1 MSINNLNTYLNVR
14 DAHLRV
20 VSGNVYAQAMN
31 IGGINVETAHGL
43 QSVSNTG
50 NATSLTL
57 EFANVT
63 TGFVTT
69 ANAQIGRDLVVTGN
83 TTVSKELTV
92 TSNAIVSSNLN
103 VSDDLVVTNNILAS
117 NNLTVTGNLHVTTIM
132 SDSNV
137 VTEYTGPHD
146 RPLRKY
152 PEVAMTS
159 DSQGG
164 YVVTPSTQN
173 ATHVAYHM
181 FDGDRST
188 RWVARGSTDSYNSSS
203 PYLYNGS
210 NSSSISDT
218 SGTSHDGAFLKLELP
233 TAIKLD
239 YTIIRENSDPA
250 SRTPGKITFL
260 GSTNGTDWTF
270 LKEFSGMSNTALD
283 ETYTIN
289 DTNYYN
295 HFAFVVKNLSDG
307 DGVLDLGEW
316 ELYGYEEGS
325 GSLDTTLKSVY
336 NVPATTG
343 TQLEVYYDGRE
354 TSSYSGSGT
363 TVTDISPNTN
373 NGTLNGGVGFDS
385 TYKAFTFDGTD
396 DYILTD
402 VTNPE
407 GAFVHSVSTWVKA
420 DTMTS
425 ANDNITQI
433 GSPGSDDHTK
443 RLQFCFV
450 DIDGVPGQINM
461 GLSGSSVKFKTNLQ
475 VGVWYHLVYTYNGGA
490 AGAGSTSY
498 NVYVN
503 GVSIPVHTGSGTGV
517 LNLDAN
523 AKFAVGGHHLGTT
536 GFHFNGSIANF
547 RLYSKALNAGQVQEL
562 YDYQKDYFLG
572 SKSQVTL
579 YKGHLGVGVTEP
591 SGQLELAGDERIQE
605 YPPGPMSD
613 YDTHI
618 PGHGVF
624 CAYAGD
630 ASAYSGSPHFFHA
643 WKAFDDSNDIYH
655 GGNRYTGTDRAYVGS
670 IQLHGQGI
678 KGDYIVLE
686 MPYQIKVQS
695 VTLGNN
701 GTRQPKDFTIVGSN
715 DGLTWTTVKSISG
728 AVFSS
733 TLTNFP
739 LNGTEYFSKIA
750 IIVTRL
756 QNDSY
761 WNQNHIKFFGT
772 PGPTTLDKG
781 SLTLGRS
788 LDVPRVSRYDVDTE
802 TPRPEKLILDLDTTV
817 NSSPTDISGKGN
829 HGTFEGG
836 AKISEAD
843 KAFTGATP
851 SSGFNGISNY
861 IRGNLSGVSGAYA
874 HTQSYWINGAD
885 TTPRAAFTVGK
896 EAGSYSYL
904 NIWLTTSQW
913 TLNSDGAAS
922 GVWAETI
929 YDNRWYHVVLTY
941 DGGTSTDSYKLYID
955 GEYKT
960 PTTAI
965 TVNAALALPSN
976 PEYRIGRNDG
986 TQWYNGMVS
995 SPKVWSVA
1003 LEPSEVKKLY
1013 NLGRTGRSMVISDTA
1028 VGIGKVPEAQ
1038 LDVRG
1043 SARFDTFTDM
1053 LRIDHPGNQ
1062 LSIGRSDHNKNEFRW
1077 YAWGNGCNWFT
1088 PFTGKSIYI
1097 GRDGQTISEFDFF
1110 NVTTVKRGSSIISSS
1125 DDRLK
1130 RDEAFI
1136 TNATDTLLKLKP
1148 QTYIKKHRLP
1158 ENENENSDDI
1168 PEQFEAGL
1176 IAQDVWY
1183 DAPELK
1189 FLVHP
1194 SKDAN
1199 PSETK
1204 PVSPDPNDPTQDPD
1218 YSSWGTTQAY
1228 INYEGLIPYLIKA
1241 TQEQY
1246 EKTQSIKSELNII
1259 RELQNE
1265 NTRLKNK
1272 VAILENR
1279 QTHFNTLLVN
1289 LTGRI
1294 ETLERGA

>member
-188 RWVARGSTDSYNSSS
+188 RWVAQGSTDSYNSSS

-396 DYILTD
+396 DRIL
-402 VTNPE
+402 
-407 GAFVHSVSTWVKA
+407 S
-420 DTMTS
+420 
-425 ANDNITQI
+425 
-433 GSPGSDDHTK
+433 
-443 RLQFCFV
+443 RLQNPAGESLF
-450 DIDGVPGQINM
+450 
-461 GLSGSSVKFKTNLQ
+461 SGSLWYKPAGSSGGQEGFVWIGTHAIGKAFIFKYNSPNFEFSFYGNDAIFNYSLNGGT
-475 VGVWYHLVYTYNGGA
+475 WYHIAFAFSGGTA
-490 AGAGSTSY
+490 SSSRKIW
-498 NVYVN
+498 VN
-503 GVSIPVHTGSGTGV
+503 GVEVAYTSGASSTA

-523 AKFAVGGHHLGTT
+523 AQLMIGDRTDNGADL
-536 GFHFNGSIANF
+536 NGSISNF
-547 RLYSKALNAGQVQEL
+547 KL
-562 YDYQKDYFLG
+562 YDCTLTAEEVK
-572 SKSQVTL
+572 TL
-579 YKGHLGVGVTEP
+579 YDMGRCDEGHHVV
-591 SGQLELAGDERIQE
+591 
-605 YPPGPMSD
+605 
-613 YDTHI
+613 
-618 PGHGVF
+618 
-624 CAYAGD
+624 
-630 ASAYSGSPHFFHA
+630 
-643 WKAFDDSNDIYH
+643 N
-655 GGNRYTGTDRAYVGS
+655 
-670 IQLHGQGI
+670 
-678 KGDYIVLE
+678 
-686 MPYQIKVQS
+686 
-695 VTLGNN
+695 
-701 GTRQPKDFTIVGSN
+701 
-715 DGLTWTTVKSISG
+715 
-728 AVFSS
+728 
-733 TLTNFP
+733 
-739 LNGTEYFSKIA
+739 FSK
-750 IIVTRL
+750 TR
-756 QNDSY
+756 
-761 WNQNHIKFFGT
+761 
-772 PGPTTLDKG
+772 
-781 SLTLGRS
+781 
-788 LDVPRVSRYDVDTE
+788 
-802 TPRPEKLILDLDTTV
+802 
-817 NSSPTDISGKGN
+817 
-829 HGTFEGG
+829 
-836 AKISEAD
+836 
-843 KAFTGATP
+843 
-851 SSGFNGISNY
+851 
-861 IRGNLSGVSGAYA
+861 
-874 HTQSYWINGAD
+874 
-885 TTPRAAFTVGK
+885 
-896 EAGSYSYL
+896 
-904 NIWLTTSQW
+904 
-913 TLNSDGAAS
+913 
-922 GVWAETI
+922 
-929 YDNRWYHVVLTY
+929 
-941 DGGTSTDSYKLYID
+941 
-955 GEYKT
+955 
-960 PTTAI
+960 
-965 TVNAALALPSN
+965 
-976 PEYRIGRNDG
+976 
-986 TQWYNGMVS
+986 
-995 SPKVWSVA
+995 
-1003 LEPSEVKKLY
+1003 
-1013 NLGRTGRSMVISDTA
+1013 
-1028 VGIGKVPEAQ
+1028 VGIGLGDGEAPTYT

-1043 SARFDTFTDM
+1043 QIRSQGSPVTSFTGQHRCFPDEPVEKGLIVSAKKNRFVKLNGFATGQEAITIDESLPIVSLSNVAEDKACFGVVSSIEKPTPKRTQVTNGIISDSKKERGDNRAIVNSVGEGAIWIVNTGGPLESGDYITTSSVKGYGQYQSSQYLTNFTVAKITMDCDFNPAIQPV
-1053 LRIDHPGNQ
+1053 LRIKKDDDGMNILDEHGQLQWEEHPTETERAYKIRY
-1062 LSIGRSDHNKNEFRW
+1062 LD
-1077 YAWGNGCNWFT
+1077 ANGT
-1088 PFTGKSIYI
+1088 ET
-1097 GRDGQTISEFDFF
+1097 
-1110 NVTTVKRGSSIISSS
+1110 
-1125 DDRLK
+1125 
-1130 RDEAFI
+1130 DEA
-1136 TNATDTLLKLKP
+1136 NAVHIAAFVGC
-1148 QTYIKKHRLP
+1148 TYHC
-1158 ENENENSDDI
+1158 
-1168 PEQFEAGL
+1168 G
-1176 IAQDVWY
+1176 
-1183 DAPELK
+1183 
-1189 FLVHP
+1189 
-1194 SKDAN
+1194 
-1199 PSETK
+1199 
-1204 PVSPDPNDPTQDPD
+1204 
-1218 YSSWGTTQAY
+1218 
-1228 INYEGLIPYLIKA
+1228 
-1241 TQEQY
+1241 
-1246 EKTQSIKSELNII
+1246 
-1259 RELQNE
+1259 
-1265 NTRLKNK
+1265 
-1272 VAILENR
+1272 
-1279 QTHFNTLLVN
+1279 
-1289 LTGRI
+1289 
-1294 ETLERGA
+1294 